1 MQFSS
6 RLTVGSNLAAF
17 SARIAYEDHQAQSRQ
32 WEVGQMLNNRA
43 AQVFWRRI
51 IAKYPAES
59 FTEHQLTGDWWQGF
73 VLCFESTKDSP

>member
-1 MQFSS
+1 
-6 RLTVGSNLAAF
+6 
-17 SARIAYEDHQAQSRQ
+17 
-32 WEVGQMLNNRA
+32 MLNNRA